1 MTLKRFFTALAVI
14 ALVAMVGCEKTPD
27 EGKGGPASFK
37 LNTTELSVDANGG
50 AQEVM
55 YTIENHASGAVVL
68 TNCTESWIKELST
81 ATFGSITFNVAPNYT
96 QEAREA
102 KIAVAYTGVE
112 EKFEIVVKQSA
123 SDKAPF
129 TLEVATNNPTELVFN
144 IDPADLAT
152 AYICQIQTKEY
163 IDTFDLNDDYTL
175 VQNDMKLFEDTAYYL
190 GQTTLNYL
198 QNISHKGKAFDVAFP
213 GLTPDTDYV
222 VYCYYIDLSNGSA
235 IGDVHREVVRTAK
248 PDALDV
254 TFEMSFDVTG
264 AQIEQTI
271 TPSDEEVYYYIGYMD
286 VDDFKAY
293 YGNVDMATTFVAK
306 WNESVAIKRNQGYY
320 ASQILEEYGKKGTQT
335 FNYTELKA
343 ETEYAF
349 YVFALSADSAFAA
362 SEITM
367 QIVSTESA
375 QASGMTID
383 IEVKDIYATTAN
395 VYWTASDPN
404 GKFARS
410 VLTKSEYSALGSTD
424 KERFASIVAK
434 YSSLYVAT
442 GSTDMNL
449 ANLMPNTTYV
459 AFAYGLDG
467 ETPNTK
473 IFTKEFVTKDNVA
486 GTSDIQMT
494 LGKHFNIDEAAEVD
508 PEHWGSFAGW
518 DDYALVPVTI
528 SGVQPTD
535 EIYWTLT
542 TLPTDYYN
550 YDDEW
555 IRDLT
560 SNEFCRHYVYKNCY
574 FQLPYENEYSLIA
587 VAKDANG
594 NFGKLLKKTIY
605 LYKSDAADISEY
617 EYVEEE

>member
-1 MTLKRFFTALAVI
+1 MTLKRFFSALAAV
-14 ALVAMVGCEKTPD
+14 ALVAFTGCEKSPE
-27 EGKGGPASFK
+27 EGKGGEASFK
-37 LNTTELSVDANGG
+37 LATTELTVDANGG
-50 AQEVM
+50 AQEVK
-55 YTIENHASGAVVL
+55 YTIENHAAGAVVL
-68 TNCTESWIKELST
+68 TNCSESWIKDLST
-81 ATFGSITFNVAPNYT
+81 ATFGSITFNVAPNYK

-102 KIAVAYTGVE
+102 KISVAYTGVE
-112 EKFEIVVKQSA
+112 QKYEIVVKQSA

-129 TLEVATNNPTELVFN
+129 TFEVAQNNPTELVFN

-152 AYICQIQTKEY
+152 AYICQIHTKEY
-163 IDTFDLNDDYTL
+163 IDTFGLNDDFTL
-175 VQNDMKLFEDTAYYL
+175 VQNDMKVFDNIAYNL

-222 VYCYYIDLSNGSA
+222 VYSYHIDLSNGSA

-248 PDALDV
+248 PEALDV
-254 TFEMSFDVTG
+254 TFEMAFEVTG
-264 AQIEQTI
+264 AQIAQTV
-271 TPSDEEVYYYIGYMD
+271 TPSDQEVYYYVGYMG
-286 VDDFKAY
+286 VNDFKAY

-306 WNESVAIKRNQGYY
+306 WNESVAIKQNQGYY
-320 ASQILEEYGKKGTQT
+320 VSQILEEYGKQGTQT

-343 ETEYAF
+343 ETEYVF

-362 SEITM
+362 SEIKIET
-367 QIVSTESA
+367 VSTEAA

-395 VYWTASDPN
+395 VYWTASDAN

-410 VLTKSEYSALGSTD
+410 VFTKADYNALGSTD
-424 KERFASIVAK
+424 EERFASIAAN
-434 YSSLYVAT
+434 YSFYVAT

-449 ANLMPNTTYV
+449 ANLTPNTTYV

-473 IFTKEFVTKDNVA
+473 IFTKEFVTKENVA
-486 GTSDIQMT
+486 GASNIQMT
-494 LGKHFNIDEAAEVD
+494 LGQHFNIDEAAEVD
-508 PEHWGSFAGW
+508 PTHWGSFAGW

-528 SGVQPTD
+528 SGVQSTD

-542 TLPTDYYN
+542 TFPTDYYN

-555 IRDLT
+555 IRDIT
-560 SNEFCRHYVYKNCY
+560 KESFRHYEYSNCY
-574 FQLPYENEYSLIA
+574 FQLPYEKEYSLIA
-587 VAKDANG
+587 VAKDKNG
-594 NFGKLLKKTIY
+594 NFGKLLKMTIY
-605 LYKSDAADISEY
+605 LYKSDAADISTY
-617 EYVEEE
+617 EYVEEK

>member
-1 MTLKRFFTALAVI
+1 MTLKRFFSTLAAV
-14 ALVAMVGCEKTPD
+14 ALVAFVGCEKNPD

-50 AQEVM
+50 AQEVK
-55 YTIENHASGAVVL
+55 YTIENHAAGAVVL
-68 TNCTESWIKELST
+68 TNCTENWITDLST
-81 ATFGSITFNVAPNYT
+81 ATFGSITFSVAPNYK

-112 EKFEIVVKQSA
+112 EKYEIVVKQAA

-129 TLEVATNNPTELVFN
+129 TFEVATNYPTELVFN

-152 AYICQIQTKEY
+152 AYICQIHTKEY
-163 IDTFDLNDDYTL
+163 IDTFGLNDDFTL
-175 VQNDMKLFEDTAYYL
+175 VQNDMKVFENIAYNL

-198 QNISHKGKAFDVAFP
+198 QNISYKGKAFDVSFP
-213 GLTPDTDYV
+213 GLTPNTDYV
-222 VYCYYIDLSNGSA
+222 VYSYHIDLSNGSA
-235 IGDVHREVVRTAK
+235 IGDVYREVVRTAK
-248 PDALDV
+248 PEALNV
-254 TFEMSFDVTG
+254 TFEMSFDVNG
-264 AQIEQTI
+264 AQIAQTV
-271 TPSDEEVYYYIGYMD
+271 TPSDQEVYYYIGYMG
-286 VDDFKAY
+286 VNDFKAY

-306 WNESVAIKRNQGYY
+306 WNESVAIKQNQGYF

-343 ETEYAF
+343 ETEYVF

-362 SEITM
+362 SEISLQT
-367 QIVSTESA
+367 VSTEAA

-395 VYWTASDPN
+395 VYWTASDAN

-410 VLTKSEYSALGSTD
+410 VFTKADYNALGSTD
-424 KERFASIVAK
+424 EERFASIAAN
-434 YSSLYVAT
+434 YSFYVAT
-442 GSTDMNL
+442 GYTDMNL
-449 ANLMPNTTYV
+449 ANLTPNTTYV

-473 IFTKEFVTKDNVA
+473 IFTKEFVTKENVA
-486 GTSDIQMT
+486 GSSNIQMT
-494 LGKHFNIDEAAEVD
+494 LGQHFNIDEAAEVD
-508 PEHWGSFAGW
+508 PEHWGNFSGW

-528 SGVQPTD
+528 SGVESTD

-542 TLPTDYYN
+542 TFPTDYYN

-555 IRDLT
+555 IRDIT
-560 SNEFCRHYVYKNCY
+560 SNEFYHHYEYSNCY
-574 FQLPYENEYSLIA
+574 FQLPYEKEYSLIA
-587 VAKDANG
+587 VAKDKNG
-594 NFGKLLKKTIY
+594 NFGKLLKMTIY
-605 LYKSDAADISEY
+605 LYKSDAADISTY
-617 EYVEEE
+617 VYVEEK